1 MSRFM
6 LNLRRAVFNRDAV
19 QIAGQTRS
27 FMMENLGEW
36 LEDDDDDK
44 ADDDCVDAYGLERL
58 QAADPVS
65 SGGIR
70 DVSMVRDEAANL
82 MLVRA
87 TSRNSI
93 IVDTHSHLHRSSR
106 Q

>member
-27 FMMENLGEW
+27 SMMENLGEW
-36 LEDDDDDK
+36 IEDDDDNK
-44 ADDDCVDAYGLERL
+44 VYDDCVDAYGLETL
-58 QAADPVS
+58 QAAGPVF

-70 DVSMVRDEAANL
+70 DVSMVRDEAASL

-87 TSRNSI
+87 TSLNSI
-93 IVDTHSHLHRSSR
+93 IVDTRSHLRRSSK